1 MSGRTL
7 RKLFLTFFFFYG
19 TAKSICELRH
29 TFFINLRLR
38 QILNLRYPALFYKN
52 LRSAAGKFA
61 HSVVCGNTYAPPGII
76 ITRHNTGTELALLFC
91 FVFFCLKQKQQT
103 GNGFLFYL
111 IKLEETQKYPISS
124 ISSNGCVWRFLFK
137 LKTNI
142 IGRFCSAVWFF
153 PFEFPYFHSTLV

>member
-1 MSGRTL
+1 MHKAKTIERHNDPKQSENELKMNIRPVTLYLSQFNESKLMSGRTL

-91 FVFFCLKQKQQT
+91 FVFFCLKQKQ
-103 GNGFLFYL
+103 
-111 IKLEETQKYPISS
+111 
-124 ISSNGCVWRFLFK
+124 
-137 LKTNI
+137 
-142 IGRFCSAVWFF
+142 
-153 PFEFPYFHSTLV
+153 